1 MKIKRIAALIMTLT
15 TAFSVA
21 GQTDRSPTITNWGT
35 MSCGAR
41 LSIALSNNIIPQGTN
56 IVLTCLIKNDSTNL
70 VSAPMWAPMG
80 FYAILTNNFGTLH
93 ELIPNPEKFLGGSS
107 IASSIMPGQ
116 TNSYKVLL
124 NFKQDIKPGN
134 YELVVSRTILVEHKS
149 YKLVSNALKI
159 NV

>member
-1 MKIKRIAALIMTLT
+1 
-15 TAFSVA
+15 
-21 GQTDRSPTITNWGT
+21 
-35 MSCGAR
+35 
-41 LSIALSNNIIPQGTN
+41 
-56 IVLTCLIKNDSTNL
+56 
-70 VSAPMWAPMG
+70 MG

-159 NV
+159 NVER